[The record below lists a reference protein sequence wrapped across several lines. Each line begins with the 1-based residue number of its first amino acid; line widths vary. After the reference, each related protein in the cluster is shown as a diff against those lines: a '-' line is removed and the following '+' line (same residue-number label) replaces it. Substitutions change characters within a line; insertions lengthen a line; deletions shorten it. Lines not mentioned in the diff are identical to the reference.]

1 MAASTL
7 NNLFWKFAERI
18 SAQLISLIVSIVLAR
33 LLEPSQFGLIA
44 MVLVFI
50 ALADTLVVG
59 SFSDALIQKKD
70 ADELDFSS
78 VLCFNIGFSICLYI
92 ILFFSAPFITS
103 FYGDQYSLL
112 TPVLRVLGL
121 RILISAINA
130 VHNAYV
136 ARLFIFKKYFIA
148 TISATLVSA
157 VIGVV
162 MAYMEYGVWAL
173 VAQQLVSCVVNTF
186 TLNRVVRFN
195 LSLKCSYDRLKVL
208 IPYGSKVLGTSL
220 LVTVFMELRSLII
233 GKLYSPASLAYF
245 DRGRQF
251 PNLLVANINTS
262 IGAVLFPKM
271 SSQQD
276 DIELV
281 KQTTRKSIRLSSYIM
296 SPLMLGLAAAAEPFV
311 RLILTEKWI
320 DCVPLLQIFCIIFL
334 FQPVHTANTQAIK
347 AIGRS
352 DITLKLEFI
361 KKCIEIVTLLC
372 VMWIS
377 VEAIAINMVVLTTLF
392 TLINARPNIK
402 LLGYSFKEQM
412 KDILPNVGMAVLT
425 AIVMISVNIINLSP
439 VLSIITQIILGL
451 FIYSFLSNLF
461 KVEEFFY
468 IKRLL
473 SEFVSKIK
481 K

>member
-1 MAASTL
+1 
-7 NNLFWKFAERI
+7 
-18 SAQLISLIVSIVLAR
+18 
-33 LLEPSQFGLIA
+33 
-44 MVLVFI
+44 
-50 ALADTLVVG
+50 
-59 SFSDALIQKKD
+59 
-70 ADELDFSS
+70 
-78 VLCFNIGFSICLYI
+78 
-92 ILFFSAPFITS
+92 
-103 FYGDQYSLL
+103 
-112 TPVLRVLGL
+112 
-121 RILISAINA
+121 
-130 VHNAYV
+130 
-136 ARLFIFKKYFIA
+136 
-148 TISATLVSA
+148 
-157 VIGVV
+157 
-162 MAYMEYGVWAL
+162 
-173 VAQQLVSCVVNTF
+173 
-186 TLNRVVRFN
+186 
-195 LSLKCSYDRLKVL
+195 
-208 IPYGSKVLGTSL
+208 
-220 LVTVFMELRSLII
+220 
-233 GKLYSPASLAYF
+233 
-245 DRGRQF
+245 
-251 PNLLVANINTS
+251 
-262 IGAVLFPKM
+262 
-271 SSQQD
+271 
-276 DIELV
+276 
-281 KQTTRKSIRLSSYIM
+281 M